1 MTDTPSTFVS
11 RRAFVAGGMT
21 IASSLLLP
29 RIPGMQDAFALPG
42 AAIAYADEGTG
53 TSAGDSSQNG
63 AGQANIMVVGRTE
76 LGIVAYD
83 VTDPDNPVP
92 VPDCTVKLT
101 SRATKV
107 TLEGTANK
115 EGKIIFDLTTLAED
129 KNAETLAFNGR
140 IEVTC
145 KGYRDVI
152 IPLTRIRAHAAV
164 IAPTRPLD
172 GKPYF
177 RSLSMNEWDIQYSEQ
192 VFLTSTASDKDQLI
206 EAELYNPTAGTT
218 PSASLVYVQGGKET
232 THGSFRLM
240 QMNGNYAIMQA
251 TGKYLLTG
259 GTDCI
264 TEKDKVR
271 VVFSAGSSS
280 QYWCETGISTEPAP
294 LTKSE
299 KASSFVIPQTVSS
312 GLNVIRIPDTF
323 VPPFGGASI
332 TLWQPKFPV
341 MFDFSPF
348 GYGMFGWGMSSIA
361 AKKDDGGDYFDA
373 DSWDKLPKKSVEEQC
388 GDEFDAQMKELD
400 RYDTLKAELADSK
413 NSKKVAHEC
422 TSSFKL
428 LGDVQIFGLLKYTW
442 SKQIWEGS
450 CSALAAAKF
459 DFNWTHYL
467 NIMGVPI
474 YVIINPWFRFNA
486 SFRFGVK
493 MPSLF
498 SFDYDTDDITFG
510 VGASIGIA
518 LTLGVGI
525 NHFFSISFTGAGNVS
540 FFINFAPNPGHGWPR
555 FLGGYGHSG
564 VATIQCSFFKYTYP
578 IWNVN
583 HPDALDSNNNDA
595 LASASGDGT
604 SGSAGSFSLDKR
616 KLDSALQARLGTMGM
631 RDCVPASTG
640 GVPTFEELKAN
651 ALIVTNEEMLKSR
664 EFETTKVA
672 QPDNAPVSI
681 FEMPSSLTA
690 QEPSEPG
697 DFASTPGISDLGD
710 TQEDELLNDVVI
722 IPQKEFLSGDNAN
735 NLYEKNANY
744 LPEYNY
750 VGTKKEG
757 GAQLSLGVSGLSGSP
772 LGGVKP
778 TVDALLFEGVSSNP
792 CMKIL
797 VTQTTGATMLFRI
810 ATVDIG
816 GGEAR
821 PRLVYHLLQDG
832 AWSAPSVVNFDPQFN
847 DVSRDEMYDYE
858 FDVTQAEG
866 NGGHNYICA
875 VVTSGTRP
883 NGDETTFVRGIQAH
897 YVSLVCLVDTYAAT
911 NRFVAEPSMTAGMA
925 KVKEGYSLVKPRISG
940 YSDTHSL
947 GGSQDFCLMGTFT
960 RSRVTEDAGVDIE
973 NGEPIAFF
981 ARWEMNATYEQK
993 LFTITRQHSNLYSID
1008 SIMRPVRIDDNN
1020 YSWASGSVANTR
1032 RTTVACIDDQW
1043 VSIKKIEACYKDNDS
1058 SKFSTF
1064 STTSLAS
1071 FGGAS
1076 GLHAS
1081 KIYPWHTDGELLATV
1096 KGKSDDGHDVS
1107 TLYHLEFD
1115 PKQEGKITA
1124 TQIGPNE
1131 GAAADF
1137 VMNENDHFLFYIQ
1150 NVDGKIGQ
1158 TYADDSSIESDTVEH
1173 HYYIMAVA
1181 EVDGLFTKPFVFSEL
1196 DHVIDNLVATTINET
1211 YVSFLASSITSI
1223 DNSQADI
1230 YDVRVPLLK
1239 CLTPVSII
1247 TKEPFA
1253 FSGEDCEF
1261 IVNVRNDGNL
1271 VALGATFTLY
1281 DEEGNDLG
1289 SKHIKFGKDT
1299 RVIKQDQTVYTTNSE
1314 GVLEASETAD
1324 TNGTAS
1330 GYNEGN
1336 LSGALLQNPLV
1347 AEDGSGVLV
1356 PGDTASY
1363 YVTFAIPADWRD
1375 TKNVRIALSDIEV
1388 INPTNANPG
1397 SFQDFHVA
1405 LANCP
1410 VGEVEIQG
1418 AEVKAD
1424 NLASGEVH
1432 ERSASGDDSGSGD
1445 GSGSG
1450 ADGGSGAG
1458 GAGGSTTPQ
1467 TGDSGVLSMAALAV
1481 GAVGAGFAA
1490 YSARR
1495 TALEQQACAGECEQ
1509 APLPEDE

>member
-1 MTDTPSTFVS
+1 MDAQKEASRGFVS

-42 AAIAYADEGTG
+42 AATAYADEGTG
-53 TSAGDSSQNG
+53 AAGANQNG
-63 AGQANIMVVGRTE
+63 TGQASIMVVGRNE

-83 VTDPDNPVP
+83 VTDPDNPSP
-92 VPDCTVKLT
+92 IPNCTVKLT
-101 SRATKV
+101 SRATKI
-107 TLEGTANK
+107 TLEGTANE

-145 KGYRDVI
+145 EGYRDVV
-152 IPLTRIRAHAAV
+152 IPLTRIMAHAAV

-192 VFLTSTASDKDQLI
+192 IFLTSTASDKDQLI
-206 EAELYNPTAGTT
+206 EGELWIPDAGTT
-218 PSASLVYVQGGKET
+218 PTANLVYVQDGKET
-232 THGSFRLM
+232 AHAKFQITQTSGH
-240 QMNGNYAIMQA
+240 YAIMQA

-259 GTDCI
+259 GADCI

-271 VVFSAGSSS
+271 VVFSTAGSSS
-280 QYWCETGISTEPAP
+280 EYWCETGISTEPAP

-299 KASSFVIPQTVSS
+299 KASSFIIPQTMSS
-312 GLNVIRIPDTF
+312 GLNIIRIPDTF

-348 GYGMFGWGMSSIA
+348 GYGMFGWGTSSIA

-388 GDEFDAQMKELD
+388 GEEFDAQMKELD

-498 SFDYDTDDITFG
+498 SFDYDTDDVTFG

-518 LTLGVGI
+518 LTFGVGV
-525 NHFFSISFTGAGNVS
+525 NRFFSISFTGAGNVS

-595 LASASGDGT
+595 LASGASG
-604 SGSAGSFSLDKR
+604 FSLDKS
-616 KLDSALQARLGTMGM
+616 KLDSALQTRLGTMGM

-640 GVPTFEELKAN
+640 GLPTFAELKAN
-651 ALIVTNEEMLKSR
+651 ALIVTNEEMLKSK

-672 QPDNAPVSI
+672 HAQASPVEI
-681 FEMPSSLTA
+681 YEIPNSLTLSDPVELA
-690 QEPSEPG
+690 
-697 DFASTPGISDLGD
+697 ATLGISDLGD
-710 TQEDELLNDVVI
+710 TEENEFLYDVIVV
-722 IPQKEFLSGDNAN
+722 PQKEFLSSDNAN

-750 VGTKKEG
+750 VGTMEEG
-757 GAQLSLGVSGLSGSP
+757 GAQLTLGVAGLSGSP

-778 TVDALLFEGVSSNP
+778 TVDTLLFKGVSSNP

-797 VTQTTGATMLFRI
+797 ITQTTGATMLFRI

-832 AWSAPSVVNFDPQFN
+832 AWSAPSVVNFEPQFEG
-847 DVSRDEMYDYE
+847 VSRDEMYDYE

-883 NGDETTFVRGIQAH
+883 NGDDTTFVSGIQAH
-897 YVSLVCLVDTYAAT
+897 YVSLVCLVDTYAKT

-925 KVKEGYSLVKPRISG
+925 KVKEGYSLIKPRISG

-960 RSRVTEDAGVDIE
+960 RARVTEDEGVEIE

-981 ARWEMNATYEQK
+981 ARWEMNATYAQK

-1008 SIMRPVRIDDNN
+1008 SFMRPVRIDDDS
-1020 YSWASGSVANTR
+1020 YSWAYGSVANTR

-1071 FGGAS
+1071 FGGTG

-1115 PKQEGKITA
+1115 PKHEGEITA

-1137 VMNENDHFLFYIQ
+1137 VMNEKDHFLFYTQ

-1181 EVDGLFTKPFVFSEL
+1181 EVDGLFTKPFVFSEI

-1211 YVSFLASSITSI
+1211 YVNFLASSITSI
-1223 DNSQADI
+1223 DDSLADI

-1239 CLTPVSII
+1239 CLTPVSVI
-1247 TKEPFA
+1247 TREPFA

-1289 SKHIKFGKDT
+1289 SQHVEFGKDT
-1299 RVIKQDQTVYTTNSE
+1299 RVTKQDQTVYTSNSD
-1314 GVLEASETAD
+1314 GVLETSETAGTD
-1324 TNGTAS
+1324 GTAS
-1330 GYNEGN
+1330 GYNEGG
-1336 LSGALLQNPLV
+1336 LSDTLLQNPLV
-1347 AEDGSGVLV
+1347 AQDGSGVLV

-1363 YVTFAIPADWRD
+1363 YVTFAIPAEWHDM
-1375 TKNVRIALSDIEV
+1375 KKVRMVLSDIEV
-1388 INPTNANPG
+1388 INPTNANPAH
-1397 SFQDFHVA
+1397 FQDFHVS
-1405 LANCP
+1405 LDNCP
-1410 VGEVEIQG
+1410 VGEVEIKN
-1418 AEVKAD
+1418 AEVEAD

-1432 ERSASGDDSGSGD
+1432 ERSDSGDGSGD

-1450 ADGGSGAG
+1450 DDSGAG
-1458 GAGGSTTPQ
+1458 GTGGAGGGAGGGSTTAQ
-1467 TGDSGVLSMAALAV
+1467 TGDTGLLSMAALAA
-1481 GAVGAGFAA
+1481 GALGAGFVA

-1495 TALEQQACAGECEQ
+1495 TALEQQACADEHEQ
-1509 APLPEDE
+1509 